1 MAETRLTPAR
11 DRARVTNPPIA
22 TREPVWLVDE
32 VRQRRTTVRASA
44 GLEHGWPRGQRW
56 RIAFAD
62 ARYFGAACDVFG
74 DVAGLNSN

>member
-22 TREPVWLVDE
+22 TQPDRSPDRRPPLPDFVHEPDRLP
-32 VRQRRTTVRASA
+32 
-44 GLEHGWPRGQRW
+44 EHGWPRGQRW

-62 ARYFGAACDVFG
+62 ARNFDAACDVFG